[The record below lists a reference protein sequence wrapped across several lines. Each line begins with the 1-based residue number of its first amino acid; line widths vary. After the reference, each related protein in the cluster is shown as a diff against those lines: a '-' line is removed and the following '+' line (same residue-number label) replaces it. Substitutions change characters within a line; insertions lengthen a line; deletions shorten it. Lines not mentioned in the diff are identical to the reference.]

1 MILAVMVP
9 HSAYKAL
16 VRKHDADKETDRE
29 GRFLLSSDRSSVK
42 FIVKVLPAAAGIRTA
57 GISAG
62 IGIIRGQTTNIAR
75 QGFNRGL
82 SPNCP
87 SVPLIARIFCFE
99 YSSRAVVHSRPCL
112 PLLGSVSA

>member
-16 VRKHDADKETDRE
+16 VRKHDADRETDRE

-57 GISAG
+57 GIS
-62 IGIIRGQTTNIAR
+62 IIRGQTTNIAR

-82 SPNCP
+82 SPNMP
-87 SVPLIARIFCFE
+87 LFVEFSVKATRGVPIRLAFDPID
-99 YSSRAVVHSRPCL
+99 CL
-112 PLLGSVSA
+112 RCQAL